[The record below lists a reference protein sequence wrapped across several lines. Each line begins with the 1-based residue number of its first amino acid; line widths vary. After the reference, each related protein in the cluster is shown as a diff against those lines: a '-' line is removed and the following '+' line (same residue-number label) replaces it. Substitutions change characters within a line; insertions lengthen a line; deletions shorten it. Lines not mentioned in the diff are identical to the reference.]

1 MDGFDFETYDE
12 VIIKYNL
19 LYKKQINTELLKKI
33 SDESLYYDNYNKVL
47 KFATKRVRCEKEIVD
62 YIKELEISEEDCL
75 KIIAKLKI
83 VNLLNDR
90 IYARSYINDRILF
103 SKDGIGKIKQD
114 LKEKNVDLN
123 IIEDEISKIDV
134 NFHDRL
140 QSLITKRIKANHKYS
155 DYLLKNKIIRE
166 MLNLGYDYDDIVE
179 IYDNNKIDNYDSL
192 IKEYNRLYIKFS
204 KKYHGS
210 ELEHIIKN
218 KLYCK
223 GFQYSDI
230 KKEDLIV

>member
-1 MDGFDFETYDE
+1 M
-12 VIIKYNL
+12 
-19 LYKKQINTELLKKI
+19 
-33 SDESLYYDNYNKVL
+33 
-47 KFATKRVRCEKEIVD
+47 
-62 YIKELEISEEDCL
+62 
-75 KIIAKLKI
+75 
-83 VNLLNDR
+83 
-90 IYARSYINDRILF
+90 
-103 SKDGIGKIKQD
+103 
-114 LKEKNVDLN
+114 KEKNVDLN

-179 IYDNNKIDNYDSL
+179 IYDNNKIDNYDNL

-210 ELEHIIKN
+210 ELEYIIKN

-223 GFQYSDI
+223 GFQYGDI